1 LDHDNVLT
9 HCNST
14 DPHDFE
20 ALVPLLVLSGDPE
33 LQGRF
38 LEAALVNRDRASHF
52 QIFPTLLEL
61 LGFDRAE
68 VRATYGAGL
77 LEPLMEADRA
87 FSFGPVA
94 GGSGLTVQWQSM
106 PSDLRAFVRTQ
117 ADS

>member
-1 LDHDNVLT
+1 MRYNLDGFFRVLLQGDFRGAAIVYTSDHGLSLLDHDNVLT

-38 LEAALVNRDRASHF
+38 LEAVLVNRDRASHF

-61 LGFDRAE
+61 LGLVTSR
-68 VRATYGAGL
+68 V
-77 LEPLMEADRA
+77 
-87 FSFGPVA
+87 V
-94 GGSGLTVQWQSM
+94 V
-106 PSDLRAFVRTQ
+106 
-117 ADS
+117 